1 MATEKDN
8 ILAGAERMSDKGY
21 QIGTREDYLAFV
33 KKRQESIDRANA
45 CRSLEAQDAT
55 VGQANPRESGS
66 FSGVAPRKDE

>member
-1 MATEKDN
+1 MTSLKDN
-8 ILAGAERMSDKGY
+8 ILAGAELMSDKGY
-21 QIGTREDYLAFV
+21 QIGTEEGYLAFA
-33 KKRQESIDRANA
+33 KKRQKSIDRMNA